1 MATPP
6 LRRSWPVT
14 LPAPQGAG
22 LLGLALVGGFILV
35 TALPGALD
43 QLTLTRS
50 EVALRPWT
58 VLTYPFAHGGLL
70 PLSLDLIAL
79 LLLAPG
85 LEREVGGAR
94 LLGWFLGGTLAGAAL
109 SLLLSPGPL
118 LGTGP
123 ALAAVA
129 FASARGGS
137 DPAARPGARAWL
149 GIVLAI
155 AALLP
160 WATTNPDGTV
170 RVVLIAALIGAGL
183 AMTRSRKPARIERR
197 VELPNSHFNPPGVH
211 HEVRM
216 TTPWDVI
223 DVDSLHE
230 VNREGVE
237 ILLRRARELG
247 PTHLSPADRELLDRM
262 ATAARLTAE
271 RSRDR

>member
-1 MATPP
+1 MKLTILGASGARPNGGDASAGYLVQSAT
-6 LRRSWPVT
+6 T
-14 LPAPQGAG
+14 AI
-22 LLGLALVGGFILV
+22 LLDCGSGVVSKLQA
-35 TALPGALD
+35 AMNPRDLD
-43 QLTLTRS
+43 AVVIS
-50 EVALRPWT
+50 
-58 VLTYPFAHGGLL
+58 HIHSDH
-70 PLSLDLIAL
+70 SLDLIAL

-183 AMTRSRKPARIERR
+183 AMTRSRKPARVERR